1 MCPFR
6 NENIELLKSLKGW
19 SYSHMAAVSGV
30 PLRRLEN
37 IRAGYTDF
45 SEDDARC
52 IATAAGFP
60 LNFFVIKFNG
70 ASVSDLT
77 FRTTTRTP
85 KKVVN
90 RLSAEYALLSTT
102 VNRLVG
108 REKLPTIA
116 DGLAESLAPDYDPD
130 QDNSSYYSRGIEQIA
145 VYTREMLGESSSGPI
160 DNVTWTLEKAGFF
173 TAPLLAMSEPRDD
186 DSRYSDGVT
195 HPGAG
200 AQVIGFAQQEFGDR
214 QRMTLAHELGHL
226 ILQRKR
232 APQSRVAKENEAF
245 LFAGAFLMP
254 KADAERVLDPLMNLV
269 DYRALKA
276 EWGIA
281 ISGLIMRARKL
292 GIIDMD
298 RARSLMVQLS
308 ARGWRKREPVHVELE
323 RPVALK
329 QILGAQFGAV
339 ESAEKSEVYSQDA
352 SNFTG
357 VPFSMLEYW
366 ANGLERKA
374 VSTEL
379 SDVRSF

>member
-1 MCPFR
+1 
-6 NENIELLKSLKGW
+6 
-19 SYSHMAAVSGV
+19 
-30 PLRRLEN
+30 
-37 IRAGYTDF
+37 
-45 SEDDARC
+45 
-52 IATAAGFP
+52 
-60 LNFFVIKFNG
+60 
-70 ASVSDLT
+70 
-77 FRTTTRTP
+77 
-85 KKVVN
+85 
-90 RLSAEYALLSTT
+90 
-102 VNRLVG
+102 
-108 REKLPTIA
+108 
-116 DGLAESLAPDYDPD
+116 
-130 QDNSSYYSRGIEQIA
+130 
-145 VYTREMLGESSSGPI
+145 
-160 DNVTWTLEKAGFF
+160 
-173 TAPLLAMSEPRDD
+173 
-186 DSRYSDGVT
+186 
-195 HPGAG
+195 
-200 AQVIGFAQQEFGDR
+200 
-214 QRMTLAHELGHL
+214 
-226 ILQRKR
+226 
-232 APQSRVAKENEAF
+232 
-245 LFAGAFLMP
+245 MP

-276 EWGIA
+276 EWGIS

-329 QILGAQFGAV
+329 QILGAQFGSV